1 MKVFPTRD
9 HSSLRGLRNT
19 GGAALAGALL
29 LSLSACG
36 GGEEGSTGAASSS
49 GAATVDQSLRDQL
62 PEEIQSKGSLVIAG
76 SFDNPP
82 VIYSSESDATK
93 PAGIAADLSAEIGER
108 LGLDVEWRNT
118 PFPGQL
124 PGIDSGAFDIVWG
137 QATQTEEREAQ
148 LYDMIPYYAAP
159 LSVLVEEGNPSG
171 VTSFAT
177 MCGATVGGSVGS
189 IFESYVEQANTQF
202 CAGKSPIVY
211 QGYTKGEEVA
221 LHSGAIDLVID
232 TLPVNSDAASRLEG
246 VEAIKLSDA
255 ETIDSGLSG
264 MVFSKDEPGL
274 STTVAEV
281 LQQLHED
288 GTYQQILEDEGAS
301 VAVLDADQLVVNY
314 LTGTPAGEKQ

>member
-1 MKVFPTRD
+1 MNVFPMRD
-9 HSSLRGLRNT
+9 RWSLQGPTKT
-19 GGAALAGALL
+19 GAAALAGALL

-36 GGEEGSTGAASSS
+36 DEESGSTGGASSS

-62 PEEIQSKGSLVIAG
+62 PEEIVSQGSLVIAG

-82 VIYSSESDATK
+82 VIYASAANATQ
-93 PAGIAADLSAEIGER
+93 PDGIAADLAAEIGER

-137 QATQTEEREAQ
+137 QATQTEEREAE
-148 LYDMIPYYAAP
+148 LYDMIPFYAAP

-177 MCGATVGGSVGS
+177 MCGATIGGSVGS
-189 IFESYVEQANTQF
+189 IFERYVQLANEQF
-202 CAGKSPIVY
+202 CADKTPIEY

-221 LHSGAIDLVID
+221 LHSGAIDAVID
-232 TLPVNSDAASRLEG
+232 TFPVNSDAATRLDG
-246 VEAIKLSDA
+246 VEAIKLPDA
-255 ETIDSGLSG
+255 GAIDSGLAG
-264 MVFSKDEPGL
+264 IVFSKTEPGL
-274 STTVAEV
+274 STTVAQV

-288 GTYQQILEDEGAS
+288 GTYQQIFEDEGVSTAI
-301 VAVLDADQLVVNY
+301 LDADQLMVNY